1 MCQGAVIIPY
11 FVIIYFKSIEFRYRN
26 PSFNLTSCVRFLL
39 CKCIAKAIEKR
50 IQLKFEYFPFWMAFL
65 IVSILLFSIFSSLA
79 IDNISYLST
88 SAIQCSFHVK
98 HYGARSL
105 FAFKFPF
112 LWCCSF
118 SFNSFYIEKTIPNNK
133 VIEFGEM
140 SFDTI
145 FQHISTFQ
153 CDRMQSLWTL
163 LVSLIYLCI
172 LFMSFCCCCCCSCL
186 RFAAFYVV
194 SPSPS
199 STPPTMVTNFF
210 FLFECC
216 RYQWRCLF
224 HAKYIHCAWVLFDY
238 NKIKIWNHLHKF
250 FLPSQ

>member
-1 MCQGAVIIPY
+1 MCQGAVIILY

-50 IQLKFEYFPFWMAFL
+50 IQLKFEYFPFWLAFL

-88 SAIQCSFHVK
+88 SGIQCSFHVK

-118 SFNSFYIEKTIPNNK
+118 SFTVF
-133 VIEFGEM
+133 
-140 SFDTI
+140 
-145 FQHISTFQ
+145 
-153 CDRMQSLWTL
+153 TL
-163 LVSLIYLCI
+163 KKQYRTTKL
-172 LFMSFCCCCCCSCL
+172 
-186 RFAAFYVV
+186 
-194 SPSPS
+194 
-199 STPPTMVTNFF
+199 
-210 FLFECC
+210 
-216 RYQWRCLF
+216 
-224 HAKYIHCAWVLFDY
+224 
-238 NKIKIWNHLHKF
+238 
-250 FLPSQ
+250 

>member
-1 MCQGAVIIPY
+1 MCQGVVIIPY

-26 PSFNLTSCVRFLL
+26 PSFNLTSCMRFLL

-50 IQLKFEYFPFWMAFL
+50 IQLKFEYFPFLLAFL

-118 SFNSFYIEKTIPNNK
+118 SFYSFYIEKTIPNNK

-153 CDRMQSLWTL
+153 CDRMQS
-163 LVSLIYLCI
+163 V
-172 LFMSFCCCCCCSCL
+172 
-186 RFAAFYVV
+186 
-194 SPSPS
+194 
-199 STPPTMVTNFF
+199 
-210 FLFECC
+210 
-216 RYQWRCLF
+216 
-224 HAKYIHCAWVLFDY
+224 
-238 NKIKIWNHLHKF
+238 
-250 FLPSQ
+250 